1 MEHKMFCYQCQETA
15 GCSGCTQMGV
25 CGKKPEVA
33 AMQDLLVYVSKG
45 LSAVTTQ
52 LRKEGT
58 KVSEETNHLITWNLF
73 TTITN
78 ANFDNEAIIARI
90 HNTLSVRRTLI
101 LQVKDTSGLPEAAF
115 WDIKTKDG
123 SDASDDVL
131 FAKAKE
137 AGVVM
142 TGAGATF
149 PYGKDPKDS
158 NIRIAPSF
166 PTVEELAQAAEIFVL
181 SVKLV
186 SVEKL
191 LGAK

>member
-101 LQVKDTSGLPEAAF
+101 LRVKDTSGLPEAAF

-137 AGVVM
+137 AGVLSTKDEDIRSLRELITYGLKGLSAYSKHANVLLSDDPEIDPAAGTRCN
-142 TGAGATF
+142 TG
-149 PYGKDPKDS
+149 
-158 NIRIAPSF
+158 
-166 PTVEELAQAAEIFVL
+166 
-181 SVKLV
+181 
-186 SVEKL
+186 
-191 LGAK
+191 

>member
-101 LQVKDTSGLPEAAF
+101 LQVKDPSGLPEAAF

-137 AGVVM
+137 AGVLS
-142 TGAGATF
+142 TKDEDIRSLRELIT
-149 PYGKDPKDS
+149 YGLKG
-158 NIRIAPSF
+158 
-166 PTVEELAQAAEIFVL
+166 L
-181 SVKLV
+181 SAYSKT
-186 SVEKL
+186 
-191 LGAK
+191 